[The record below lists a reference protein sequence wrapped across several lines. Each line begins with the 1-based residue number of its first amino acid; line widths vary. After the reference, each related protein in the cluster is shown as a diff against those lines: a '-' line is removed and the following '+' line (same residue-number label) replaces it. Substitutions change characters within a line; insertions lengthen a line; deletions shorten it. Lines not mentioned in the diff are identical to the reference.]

1 MIALSLLSSFLIG
14 TEKVLYISVFYP
26 KQSKLPLNSFVNCL
40 IMKYN
45 RMWNYYEILQ
55 ESLLVFCIL
64 NYKYYG

>member
-40 IMKYN
+40 IMK
-45 RMWNYYEILQ
+45 
-55 ESLLVFCIL
+55 
-64 NYKYYG
+64 